1 LGSVTSESVGVF
13 RHFGVL
19 YKTCHLF
26 FYCIKVLHFL
36 RCVFWA
42 HKKSG
47 NFERLKVTHLGSLT
61 AANWVSVDYNVFYS
75 SCWGYSLINTFK
87 VKKKKVTRFWWN
99 PSMTLLHP
107 KITVVGIKDFRKLFY
122 LSFSTNIQNPV
133 PKINFS
139 RSSAQDHAVLILLPT
154 IQNDGNVLY
163 HQGTSTKVHIRGI
176 ST

>member
-1 LGSVTSESVGVF
+1 MYICPCSWALGICKNIRIRTYLGSVTSESVGVF

-26 FYCIKVLHFL
+26 FYCTKVLHFL

-47 NFERLKVTHLGSLT
+47 NFERLKVT
-61 AANWVSVDYNVFYS
+61 
-75 SCWGYSLINTFK
+75 
-87 VKKKKVTRFWWN
+87 RFWWN

-107 KITVVGIKDFRKLFY
+107 KITVVGIIDFGKLFY

-154 IQNDGNVLY
+154 IQNVGNVLY
-163 HQGTSTKVHIRGI
+163 HQGTSTKVHIGGI